1 MTKRL
6 SLLLALFLL
15 LSACS
20 GVSPTPS
27 ADSVTPDAPPVEETT
42 PAETPETPETSPSP
56 EEPDLSY
63 GSMEELLA
71 LMTLDEKIG
80 QMTQAERIDLQGG
93 DIKRFYL
100 GSVLSGGGS
109 VPATNT
115 AAGWS
120 KMTDDFMRQSL
131 DTRLGIPLIYGI
143 DAVHGHNNV
152 MNATIFPHNVGLG
165 AIGVGDIKSGAV
177 IAQEIGAATA
187 EEMLATG
194 IPWTFSPVLGVAEDI
209 RWGRAYECFGE
220 NVDLVTAIS
229 SAVIAG
235 LQSSGKVA
243 ACMKH
248 YLGEGQT
255 VNGQNQGNAIMD
267 DEDIRRILPP
277 YIEAIKGGALTLMPS
292 FSSVNGLKM
301 HESKELLTD
310 LLKDELGFE
319 GFVISD
325 WAAITQLTGG
335 SYQNQ
340 IANAIN
346 AGVDMVMATNG
357 RNWWVDYIK
366 YLKAAVLN
374 GDVPMERI
382 DDAVLRILKVK
393 EKLGLFE
400 NPNVSTGGDV
410 GTEEHRALARE
421 AAARSMTL
429 LKNEN
434 DIIAR
439 LKDFDNIL
447 LAGEGGSDIGM
458 QCGGWSITWQ
468 GSHGA
473 ITEGTTILEGLQAV
487 KDNVTY
493 AKDGVAE
500 GEFDCA
506 IVVVGENPYAEYEGD
521 RSGNVTLRTQDV
533 AALNAVYELGC
544 PVIVVMLTGRPMMVS
559 THLENWD
566 ALISAW
572 LPGSEGGGALAD
584 VLFGDAE
591 FTGRTPFTWTVTQG
605 GDTLYEYGYGLS

>member
-6 SLLLALFLL
+6 SILLALFLL
-15 LSACS
+15 LSSCS
-20 GVSPTPS
+20 GVSPSPGAAGSPPAENPSETPGTPDEPAEPSPS
-27 ADSVTPDAPPVEETT
+27 A
-42 PAETPETPETSPSP
+42 

-63 GSMEELLA
+63 DSMEELLA

-80 QMTQAERIDLQGG
+80 QMTQAERVDLQGG

-109 VPATNT
+109 VPADNT
-115 AAGWS
+115 VAGWS
-120 KMTDDFMRQSL
+120 AMTDDFMQQAL
-131 DTRLGIPLIYGI
+131 GTRLGIPLIYGI

-152 MNATIFPHNVGLG
+152 VNATIFPHNVGLG
-165 AIGVGDIKSGAV
+165 AIGAGDLEAGKNLAE
-177 IAQEIGAATA
+177 QIGAATA

-220 NVDLVTAIS
+220 NVELVTAMS
-229 SAVIAG
+229 TSVIKG
-235 LQSSGKVA
+235 LQSSGTVA

-277 YIEAIKGGALTLMPS
+277 YIEAINAGALTLMPS

-310 LLKDELGFE
+310 LLKEELGFE
-319 GFVISD
+319 GFIISD
-325 WAAITQLTGG
+325 WAAVTQLTGG

-400 NPNVSTGGDV
+400 NPNVSTGGEV
-410 GTEEHRALARE
+410 GTGEHRAIARE
-421 AAARSMTL
+421 AAAKSMTL
-429 LKNEN
+429 LKNDN
-434 DIIAR
+434 DILSR
-439 LKDFDNIL
+439 LKDFGSIL

-487 KDNVTY
+487 KENVTY

-521 RSGNVTLRTQDV
+521 RSGNITLRTQDV
-533 AALNAVYELGC
+533 AALNEVYKLGC
-544 PVIVVMLTGRPMMVS
+544 PVIVVMLTGRPMTVS
-559 THLENWD
+559 AHLENWD

-572 LPGSEGGGALAD
+572 LPGTEGGGALAD
-584 VLFGDAE
+584 VLFGGAG
-591 FTGRTPFTWTVTQG
+591 FTGRTPFTWSVTQG
-605 GDTLYEYGYGLS
+605 GDTLFEYGFGLS